1 MLFNI
6 QLCSRWG
13 GIVNLQ
19 TLIKILHK
27 NLDKN
32 PTSWRAVRQD
42 VLWDLEDIEI
52 KRTQYYCPH
61 GYFWSISV
69 EFQEMPLGQYWLTNG
84 RRKHV
89 VITFHREEYYERFTF
104 NITRK
109 MLSLKSF
116 AAAEIVNNLKAEEDI
131 YTLELPVTVKVTL
144 VEAFSDDWSA
154 KYYKENVY
162 PEEARDDS
170 ENEW

>member
-1 MLFNI
+1 MFNI
-6 QLCSRWG
+6 QLTWRSDSKH
-13 GIVNLQ
+13 IVNLQ
-19 TLIKILHK
+19 TLMTILHK
-27 NLDKN
+27 NLDEN
-32 PTSWRAVRQD
+32 PTRWRVVRD
-42 VLWDLEDIEI
+42 DIWWDLEAMEK
-52 KRTQYYCPH
+52 KRTHYYCPY
-61 GYFWSISV
+61 GYFEYISV
-69 EFQEMPLGQYWLTNG
+69 EFEEMPRGQYWLTNG

-89 VITFHREEYYERFTF
+89 VITFHREDYYERFTF

-131 YTLELPVTVKVTL
+131 YTLELPVTVKDTL

-162 PEEARDDS
+162 PV
-170 ENEW
+170 